1 MSELTF
7 PELERL
13 YDELATAI
21 DTAGPEQESVFLTKL
36 VLSMAQAFGQA
47 DRTSVLIQA
56 CLREPTGAST
66 GTQKLI

>member
-21 DTAGPEQESVFLTKL
+21 DAAGPEQESIFLTKL
-36 VLSMAQAFGQA
+36 VLSMAQSFGQG
-47 DRTSVLIQA
+47 DRTSALIQA
-56 CLREPTGAST
+56 CLREPSAAPGS
-66 GTQKLI
+66 QKLI